1 MNENKRLVAICMANF
16 IWTLGSFVNIVFIF
30 FIPAMFDT
38 TDFQT
43 GVIMSLISVAIFVGT
58 LIYPKLASKYAP
70 IKLYGCAV
78 AIGAF
83 SYIIASF
90 FYDDFI
96 IMLLAVLSAYITF
109 SLTRGLNKKIVALA
123 ISPGN
128 RRKAYS
134 YSFALTNL
142 GMVFSGVFAP
152 YIFNLDVNN
161 MRYIFLV
168 NCVSSSVSYLI
179 LRLGVAEVTSEV
191 IKSEPKSINKFKLNK
206 QLLIATSLMYFGFFQ
221 ISFLIPQTIEHF
233 YSLHIYS
240 LALVINTVVCVIASS
255 LSAKILNYLQINEYK
270 ALIIGT
276 CLIITSF
283 ILYNI
288 IYIPALVLATILFA
302 IGEVLIITNLDSY
315 LLRIYNHSQYDRVLV
330 AVRMLAQ
337 INRALGPIIASLLI
351 MYASYT
357 AAFGFVIIAMS
368 IGLIPLLKFN
378 KSAFN

>member
-1 MNENKRLVAICMANF
+1 MTENKRLIAICIANF
-16 IWTLGSFVNIVFIF
+16 IWTMGSFVNIVFIF
-30 FIPAMFDT
+30 FIPAMFGT

-43 GVIMSLISVAIFVGT
+43 GVIMSLVSVAIFIGT
-58 LIYPKLASKYAP
+58 VIYPKVASKFAP
-70 IKLYGCAV
+70 IKLYGYAV
-78 AIGAF
+78 AIGAL
-83 SYIIASF
+83 SYIIASY
-90 FYDDFI
+90 FYDNFI
-96 IMLLAVLSAYITF
+96 IMLLAVLSAYVTF
-109 SLTRGLNKKIVALA
+109 SLTRGLNKKIVSLA

-142 GMVFSGVFAP
+142 GMVFSGVLAP

-161 MRYIFLV
+161 MKYIFLV

-191 IKSEPKSINKFKLNK
+191 IKSEPKTIAKFKVSK
-206 QLLIATSLMYFGFFQ
+206 QLLVATSLMYFGFFQ
-221 ISFLIPQTIEHF
+221 ISFLIPQAIEHF

-240 LALVINTVVCVIASS
+240 LALVINTVVCVVASP
-255 LSAKILNYLQINEYK
+255 LSAKILNYLEVNEYK
-270 ALIIGT
+270 ALITGS

-283 ILYNI
+283 VLYNI
-288 IYIPALVLATILFA
+288 IYIPVLILATVFFA
-302 IGEVLIITNLDSY
+302 VGEVLIITNLDSY

-351 MYASYT
+351 MYGSYA
-357 AAFGFVIIAMS
+357 AAFGFVIIAML
-368 IGLIPLLKFN
+368 IGLGPLFKFN
-378 KSAFN
+378 QRAFN